1 MVNVDWQKGLK
12 RKIVVIDTNNNHNNH
27 KINNNH
33 NNHNHLGDGNKQG
46 GKNGLRRLGASAK
59 RVRLLL

>member
-1 MVNVDWQKGLK
+1 
-12 RKIVVIDTNNNHNNH
+12 VIDTNNNHNNH